1 LLDLSILLP
10 IITSPELFFED
21 SFHFQGRFIEGM
33 SATIE
38 ANDTFSLSGAAV
50 STINLNS
57 NLTKENGR
65 LQTGGIGY
73 DDYSNGSENMK
84 RSSPNEAIQENQVF
98 EDSREL
104 FSIDGSARQPTTL
117 LASNQTDNLS
127 NNLVSML
134 SGIIIQSIEKG
145 NPTINNVNLSD
156 SSLLK
161 RENVSI
167 ILAGNWQMSVI
178 KSNVTIFD
186 VRFVMI
192 TSNGTDFHW
201 HSMNNFKN
209 EMKAH
214 FGMDDN
220 IYLTGT
226 VDFLTD
232 NEVISKDIKVAIII
246 DNLETL
252 QIIILDDRVSS
263 HLYGYPIYGTVDKIE
278 IPN

>member
-1 LLDLSILLP
+1 
-10 IITSPELFFED
+10 
-21 SFHFQGRFIEGM
+21 
-33 SATIE
+33 
-38 ANDTFSLSGAAV
+38 
-50 STINLNS
+50 
-57 NLTKENGR
+57 
-65 LQTGGIGY
+65 
-73 DDYSNGSENMK
+73 
-84 RSSPNEAIQENQVF
+84 
-98 EDSREL
+98 
-104 FSIDGSARQPTTL
+104 
-117 LASNQTDNLS
+117 
-127 NNLVSML
+127 ML